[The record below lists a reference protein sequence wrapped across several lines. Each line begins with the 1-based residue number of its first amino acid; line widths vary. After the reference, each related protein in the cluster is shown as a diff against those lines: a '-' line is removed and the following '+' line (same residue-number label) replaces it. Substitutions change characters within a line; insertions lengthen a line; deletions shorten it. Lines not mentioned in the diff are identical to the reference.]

1 MPLIYAFVA
10 RRTTVLAEYT
20 SYSGNFSTI
29 AIQVRG
35 RDATRAR
42 RWENSAR
49 GNGACPRVRGGQ
61 RARERER
68 RGSEDAGAAML
79 TDARDVARSS

>member
-42 RWENSAR
+42 RRRNSRAW
-49 GNGACPRVRGGQ
+49 GNGACQFMRGGEY
-61 RARERER
+61 A
-68 RGSEDAGAAML
+68 L
-79 TDARDVARSS
+79 